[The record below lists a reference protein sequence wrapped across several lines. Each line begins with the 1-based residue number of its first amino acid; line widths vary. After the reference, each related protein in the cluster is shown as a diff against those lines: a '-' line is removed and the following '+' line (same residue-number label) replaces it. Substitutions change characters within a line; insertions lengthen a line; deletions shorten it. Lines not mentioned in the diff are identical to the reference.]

1 MQEQVES
8 YNNYLQDLIKS
19 YGPQLVSGALSLIG
33 AIIVLIIGL
42 WVIKKV
48 VTSIRKFM
56 NKKEI
61 DPSLVPFLCSL
72 LKFGLQALLIIS
84 VVSMVGVEMTSFV
97 AVLGAAGL
105 AVGLAL
111 QGSLSNFA
119 GGVMILIFKPFK
131 VGDYIEGGGHSGTV
145 NAIQVFHTILKTPD
159 NVTIVIP
166 NGNLSNSSIKNYST
180 EALRRVDNVFGIAY
194 GDSVDKAYSVL
205 SAMIEADERVLK
217 EPAPFMAVTELAD
230 SSVNITTRLWVNAA
244 DFWGVKFDMQKKV
257 YEEFDKSGLNI
268 PFPQMDVHLQKEG

>member
-8 YNNYLQDLIKS
+8 YNNYVQDLISS
-19 YGPQLVSGALSLIG
+19 YGPQVLSGALSLLG

-42 WVIKKV
+42 WLIKKIV
-48 VTSIRKFM
+48 KSVRKFM
-56 NKKEI
+56 NKKEV
-61 DPSLVPFLCSL
+61 DPSLVPFLTSL

-84 VVSMVGVEMTSFV
+84 VVSMIGIEMTSFV

-131 VGDYIEGGGHSGTV
+131 VGDYIEGGGHAGTV

-180 EALRRVDNVFGIAY
+180 ESLRRVDNVFGIAY
-194 GDSVDKAYSVL
+194 GDSVDQAYSVL
-205 SAMIEADERVLK
+205 NTMIEADERVLK
-217 EPAPFMAVTELAD
+217 EPEPFMAVTELAD

-244 DFWGVKFDMQKKV
+244 DYWGVKFDMQKKV
-257 YEEFDKSGLNI
+257 YEEFDKAGLSI
-268 PFPQMDVHLQKEG
+268 PFPQMDVHVQKEG